1 MTENMSKGIEK
12 TNYTQTEVVNMRKFE
27 KKRANISRQ
36 WLLPAILGAG
46 ILGVLIWGLTGGNP
60 DFQTAVKANN
70 LIFSEICTKNET
82 IIADNDGAYRDYVE
96 LYNGGGDVDLKGY
109 CLTDGQSRSKPF
121 GELYIPS
128 GSYCLLFLDKDV
140 TGFSLKSSGGECLS
154 LVSPAGRVV
163 AQVNTVAMSND
174 QVMLYTAT
182 DYLVSGDATPGFSN
196 DSAGLQAFRKGK
208 VNENPT
214 LLISEV
220 LTENMVGLSDEKGR
234 FSDIVELYN
243 SSADPVFLG
252 EYCLSDSVENRFRF
266 RLPAVMLQPGAYAL
280 VYCDGENY
288 IGENGEIHT
297 GFGLSSG
304 DVLCLTD
311 RSGAYTA
318 VDLQFPGA
326 DTSWALN
333 SDGKY
338 GASALSLGYANTQE
352 GITAFHASRVE
363 ESADLVISE
372 LLLSFSDVPYQG
384 GLWDVVEIWN
394 RSNKPVDTANWHL
407 SDGKDPYSYAL
418 PNKTLAPNERM
429 VIRCSR
435 TDTGFSLSRGETLY
449 LIAPSGKWASQILCD
464 GAQAGESIQLLASG
478 EAYTCGGVSLGF
490 ENTAAGIEAYEK
502 NSLPQGLRISEL
514 MSANTSYIKG
524 AYGKTWDWIE
534 LYNGGSEAVNLKDY
548 TFSTD
553 SGELGAYPLPDKT
566 LKPGEY
572 CVILLSDRDD
582 SYPSGYL
589 RLPVSLSSSGEA
601 VYLSK
606 NGVIADGVV
615 IPALMTDIS
624 YGRARGD
631 GRFLCLSTPTPAQRN
646 TGGAEVSVTPETLT
660 AQGIYESDGVD
671 VTLSGKGKIYYT
683 TDSTIPTANSI
694 PYTGPI
700 HLSST
705 TVIRAVAIEPGKLAS
720 QTLDLTYVINEGH
733 QLPVVSLVTEP
744 DNLWSE
750 EKGICAM
757 GPGASPEFPHKGANF
772 WQDWER
778 PITVSLLEKDGVAFS
793 QAAGISIHGA
803 YSRARALKGFAIAF
817 RDSYG
822 KGSLDYPLFG
832 EDGLERFESFVLR
845 ASGQDD
851 NRSRMRD
858 VLMTSLVGEYTT
870 VAVQDYRPVVL
881 YINGEFW
888 GVYYIREKARESYV
902 AGHYNVDQSDVIL
915 TGANGVDTPE
925 YMDVL
930 YYAHEQDL
938 SKPEHYEYVTS
949 RVDIENYM
957 DYIIAEMYIA
967 NPDNGNIRY
976 FKTTDGKWKWI
987 MYDTDYGF
995 SSAGH
1000 NTVWEHLNPAGTGS
1014 GDNFSTKMINGLL
1027 KNPEFK
1033 EQFIRRIAW
1042 QINNIWTEENVNARI
1057 DELESLIAHDM
1068 KRDCAKQER
1077 NYSHWQSYVSSLRSF
1092 APARNKQLP
1101 KLVQQHFGLTDAQ
1114 MREYGFVM

>member
-1 MTENMSKGIEK
+1 MKK
-12 TNYTQTEVVNMRKFE
+12 VE
-27 KKRANISRQ
+27 KKKVLANGQ
-36 WLLPAILGAG
+36 WRLPAILGVG
-46 ILGVLIWGLTGGNP
+46 ILVILIWGLISENAG
-60 DFQTAVKANN
+60 FQTKITTKD
-70 LIFSEICTKNET
+70 LIFSEICSKNET

-96 LYNGGGDVDLKGY
+96 LYNGGEDVDLKGY
-109 CLTDGQSRSKPF
+109 YFTDGQSRSKPF
-121 GELYIPS
+121 TQLYIPS
-128 GSYCLLFLDKDV
+128 KSYCLLFLDKDV
-140 TGFSLKSSGGECLS
+140 TGFSLKSAGGESLS
-154 LVSPAGRVV
+154 LVSPGGQVV
-163 AQVNTVAMSND
+163 AQATTEKMSDD
-174 QVMLYTAT
+174 QVMLYTDAG
-182 DYLVSGDATPGFSN
+182 YMVSKDASPGFSN
-196 DSAGLQAFRKGK
+196 DNAGLQAFRKGK

-220 LTENMVGLSDEKGR
+220 LTQNMVGLSDEKGR
-234 FSDIVELYN
+234 FSDVVELYN
-243 SSADPVFLG
+243 SGDAPVFLG
-252 EYCLSDSVENRFRF
+252 EYCLSDSTENRFRF
-266 RLPAVMLQPGAYAL
+266 RLPAQMLQPGAYAL

-288 IGENGEIHT
+288 IGENGEIHA
-297 GFGLSSG
+297 GFGLSSE

-311 RSGAYTA
+311 KAGCYTTLS
-318 VDLQFPGA
+318 LQFPGA
-326 DTSWALN
+326 DMSVALD
-333 SDGKY
+333 SDGNY
-338 GASALSLGYANTQE
+338 TPSALSLGYANTEE
-352 GITAFHASRVE
+352 GIAAFHASRVE
-363 ESADLVISE
+363 QSADLVVSE

-384 GLWDVVEIWN
+384 GLWDAVEIWN
-394 RSNKPVDTANWHL
+394 RSNKAVDTANWHL

-418 PNKTLAPNERM
+418 PEQTLAPDERM

-435 TDTGFSLSRGETLY
+435 TETGFSLSRGETLY
-449 LIAPSGKWASQILCD
+449 LITPNGKWASQILCD
-464 GAQAGESIQLLASG
+464 GVKLGESVQLMASG
-478 EAYTCGGVSLGF
+478 DTYTCGGVSLGF

-534 LYNGGSEAVNLKDY
+534 LYNGGTEAVNLQDY

-553 SGELGAYPLPDKT
+553 SSELGAYPLPDKT
-566 LKPGEY
+566 LKSGEY
-572 CVILLSDRDD
+572 CVILLSDKDD

-606 NGVIADGVV
+606 NGTIADGVV

-631 GRFLCLSTPTPAQRN
+631 GRFLCLSAPTPGQKN
-646 TGGAEVSVTPETLT
+646 TGGAEVSAAPQTLT
-660 AQGIYESDGVD
+660 AQGIYEQSGVD
-671 VTLSGKGKIYYT
+671 VTLTGKGKVYYT
-683 TDSTIPTANSI
+683 LDSTVPTANSI

-700 HLSST
+700 HLTST

-744 DNLWSE
+744 DNLWSD

-757 GPGASPEFPHKGANF
+757 GYGASPIFPHKGANF

-778 PITVSLLEKDGVAFS
+778 PITVSLFEKDGVAFS

-803 YSRARALKGFAIAF
+803 YSRALSVKGFAIAF

-822 KGSLDYPLFG
+822 KGYLDFPLFG
-832 EDGLERFESFVLR
+832 EDGLDRFESFVLR
-845 ASGQDD
+845 ASGQDVFK
-851 NRSRMRD
+851 SRMRD
-858 VLMTSLVGEYTT
+858 VLMTSLIGEHTT
-870 VAVQDYRPVVL
+870 VAVQDYKPVVL

-902 AGHYNVDQSDVIL
+902 AGHYNVDQKDVIL

-938 SKPEHYEYVTS
+938 SQPEHYEYVTS

-957 DYIIAEMYIA
+957 DYIIAEIYIA

-976 FKTTDGKWKWI
+976 FKTTDGKWTWI

-995 SSAGH
+995 SSAGQ
-1000 NTVWEHLNPAGTGS
+1000 NTLYEHLNPAGTGS

-1042 QINNIWTEENVNARI
+1042 QINNVWTEENVSARI

-1068 KRDCAKQER
+1068 IRDCAKHEKK
-1077 NYSHWQSYVSSLRSF
+1077 YSHWQSYVSSLRSF

-1101 KLVQQHFGLTDAQ
+1101 KIVQQYFGLSDAQ

>member
-1 MTENMSKGIEK
+1 MKKKQKMKGL
-12 TNYTQTEVVNMRKFE
+12 
-27 KKRANISRQ
+27 ANGQ
-36 WLLPAILGAG
+36 WRLPAIMGAG
-46 ILGVLIWGLTGGNP
+46 ILVILVLALIFENTGL
-60 DFQTAVKANN
+60 QTKIVAKD

-96 LYNGGGDVDLKGY
+96 LYNGGEDVDLKGY
-109 CLTDGQSRSKPF
+109 YITDGQSRSQPF
-121 GELYIPS
+121 AQMYIPS
-128 GSYCLLFLDKDV
+128 GSYCLLFLDKEI
-140 TGFSLKSSGGECLS
+140 TGFSLKSAGGESLS
-154 LVSPAGRVV
+154 LVAPDGQVV
-163 AQVNTVAMSND
+163 AQATTEKMSGD
-174 QVMLYTAT
+174 QVMLYT
-182 DYLVSGDATPGFSN
+182 DAGYMISENASPGFSN
-196 DSAGLQAFRKGK
+196 DKSGQQAFRKGK

-220 LTENMVGLSDEKGR
+220 LTENMVGMSDEKGR

-243 SSADPVFLG
+243 SADTPIFLG
-252 EYCLSDSVENRFRF
+252 EYCLSDSAENRFRF
-266 RLPAVMLQPGAYAL
+266 RLPAKMLQPDEYVL
-280 VYCDGENY
+280 IYCDGENY
-288 IGENGEIHT
+288 IGENGEIHA
-297 GFGLSSG
+297 GFGLSRE

-311 RSGAYTA
+311 KTGRYTTLN
-318 VDLQFPGA
+318 LQFPGA
-326 DTSWALN
+326 DMSMALN
-333 SDGKY
+333 NDGNY
-338 GASALSLGYANTQE
+338 ADSALSLGYANTEE
-352 GITAFHASRVE
+352 GITSFHNSRRDQ
-363 ESADLVISE
+363 SADLVVSE
-372 LLLSFSDVPYQG
+372 LLLSFTDVPYQG

-394 RSNKPVDTANWHL
+394 RSNKTVDTTGWYL

-418 PNKTLAPNERM
+418 PKQTLAPDERL

-435 TDTGFSLSRGETLY
+435 TETGFSLSREETLY
-449 LIAPSGKWASQILCD
+449 LVTPSGKWASQLLCD
-464 GAQAGESIQLLASG
+464 GPQLGESMQLIETG
-478 EAYTCGGVSLGF
+478 DTYICGGVSLGY

-502 NSLPQGLRISEL
+502 STLPQGLRISEV

-534 LYNGGSEAVNLKDY
+534 LYNAGTDAVNLQDY

-553 SGELGAYPLPDKT
+553 SEELGAYPLPEKT
-566 LKPGEY
+566 LKAGEY
-572 CVILLSDRDD
+572 CVILLSDKND
-582 SYPSGYL
+582 SYPSNYL
-589 RLPVSLSSSGEA
+589 RLPVNLSSSGEA

-606 NGVIADGVV
+606 NKTIVDGVV
-615 IPALMTDIS
+615 LPALPTDIS
-624 YGRARGD
+624 YGRSRGD
-631 GRFLCLSTPTPAQRN
+631 GRFLCLSTPTPGQKN
-646 TGGAEVSVTPETLT
+646 TGGAEVSAIPQTLT
-660 AQGIYESDGVD
+660 EQGIYEGSEVV
-671 VTLSGKGKIYYT
+671 VTLSGKGKVYYT
-683 TDSTIPTANSI
+683 TDSTIPTENAI

-700 HLSST
+700 RLTST

-744 DNLWSE
+744 DNLWSD

-757 GPGASPEFPHKGANF
+757 GYGASEVFPHKGANF

-778 PITVSLLEKDGVAFS
+778 PITVSLLEEDGVAFS

-803 YSRARALKGFAIAF
+803 YSRALSLKGFAIAF

-832 EDGLERFESFVLR
+832 EDGLQQFESFVLR
-845 ASGQDD
+845 ASGQDVFK
-851 NRSRMRD
+851 SRMRD

-870 VAVQDYRPVVL
+870 VAVQDYKPVVL

-902 AGHYNVDQSDVIL
+902 AGHYNVDQKDVLL

-957 DYIIAEMYIA
+957 DYIIAEIYIA

-976 FKTTDGKWKWI
+976 FKTVDGKWTWI

-995 SSAGH
+995 SSAGQ
-1000 NTVWEHLNPAGTGS
+1000 NTVYEHLNPAGTGS
-1014 GDNFSTKMINGLL
+1014 GDAFSTKMINGLL

-1042 QINNIWTEENVNARI
+1042 QINTIWTEENVNARI
-1057 DELESLIAHDM
+1057 DELESAIAHDM
-1068 KRDCAKQER
+1068 IRDCAKREK
-1077 NYSHWQSYVSSLRSF
+1077 NYSHWRSYVASLRTF
-1092 APARNKQLP
+1092 VPARNQQLP
-1101 KLVQQHFGLTDAQ
+1101 KLVQQYFGLTDDQ
-1114 MREYGFVM
+1114 MRAYGFVM

>member
-1 MTENMSKGIEK
+1 MEIMSKSTNK
-12 TNYTQTEVVNMRKFE
+12 TNCVYAEVVNMRKFV
-27 KKRANISRQ
+27 KKENNNRK
-36 WLLPAILGAG
+36 WLLPAIMGVG
-46 ILGVLIWGLTGGNP
+46 ILAVLIWSIAGGGSGFR
-60 DFQTAVKANN
+60 DEKKAEN
-70 LIFSEICTKNET
+70 LIFSEICTKNEK
-82 IIADNDGAYRDYVE
+82 IVADNDGAYRDYVE
-96 LYNGGGDVDLKGY
+96 LYNGGKDIDLKGY
-109 CLTDGQSRSKPF
+109 SITDGQSQSKPF
-121 GELYIPS
+121 EKLYIPS
-128 GSYCLLFLDKDV
+128 GAYCLLFLDKDV
-140 TGFSLKSSGGECLS
+140 TGFSLKSSGGESLS
-154 LVSPAGRVV
+154 LVSPGGQVV

-174 QVMLYTAT
+174 QVMLYTEAG
-182 DYLVSGDATPGFSN
+182 YVVSRDASPGFAN
-196 DSAGLQAFRKGK
+196 DNAGVQAFRKGN

-220 LTENMVGLSDEKGR
+220 LTENMVGLSDENGR
-234 FSDIVELYN
+234 FSDVVELYN
-243 SSADPVFLG
+243 SGEDPVYLG
-252 EYCLSDSVENRFRF
+252 EYCLSDSMENRFRY
-266 RLPAVMLQPGAYAL
+266 RLPAVMVQPGEYVL

-288 IGENGEIHT
+288 IGKNGEIHA
-297 GFGLSSG
+297 GFGLSRE

-311 RSGAYTA
+311 KNGRYTA
-318 VDLQFPGA
+318 VDLQFPGE
-326 DTSWALN
+326 DTSMALN
-333 SDGKY
+333 GEGNY
-338 GASALSLGYANTQE
+338 IQSALSLGYANTEE
-352 GITAFHASRVE
+352 GITAFHSARVAE
-363 ESADLVISE
+363 KADLVVSE
-372 LLLSFSDVPYQG
+372 LLLSFADAPYQG

-394 RSNKPVDTANWHL
+394 RSKAAVDTAGWHL

-418 PNKTLAPNERM
+418 PKQTLAPDERM

-435 TDTGFSLSRGETLY
+435 TETGFSLSRGETLY
-449 LIAPSGKWASQILCD
+449 LITPDGKWASRILCD
-464 GAQAGESIQLLASG
+464 GPQLGQSIQLITSG
-478 EAYTCGGVSLGF
+478 DTYTCGGVSLGF
-490 ENTAAGIEAYEK
+490 ENTPSGIEAYEK
-502 NSLPQGLRISEL
+502 NALPQGLRISEL

-534 LYNGGSEAVNLKDY
+534 LYNGGAEAVNLQDY

-566 LKPGEY
+566 LKAGEY
-572 CVILLSDRDD
+572 CVILLSDKDD

-615 IPALMTDIS
+615 VPALMTDIS

-631 GRFLCLSTPTPAQRN
+631 GRFLCLSAPTPGQKN
-646 TGGAEVSVTPETLT
+646 TGGAEVSATPQTLT
-660 AQGIYESDGVD
+660 AQGIYEGSGVE
-671 VTLSGKGKIYYT
+671 VTLSGKGKVYYT

-700 HLSST
+700 HLTST

-757 GPGASPEFPHKGANF
+757 GPGASDVFPHKGANF

-778 PITVSLLEKDGVAFS
+778 PITVSLFEKDGVAFS

-803 YSRARALKGFAIAF
+803 YSRALSVKGFAVAF

-845 ASGQDD
+845 ASGQDVFK
-851 NRSRMRD
+851 SRMRD

-870 VAVQDYRPVVL
+870 VAVQDYKPVVL

-902 AGHYNVDQSDVIL
+902 AGHYNVDQKDVIL

-957 DYIIAEMYIA
+957 DYIIAEIYIA

-976 FKTTDGKWKWI
+976 FKTVDGKWKWI

-995 SSAGH
+995 SSAGQ
-1000 NTVWEHLNPAGTGS
+1000 NTVYEHLNPAGTGS

-1042 QINNIWTEENVNARI
+1042 QINNIWTEENVSARI

-1068 KRDCAKQER
+1068 KRDCVKHEK
-1077 NYSHWQSYVSSLRSF
+1077 NYSHWQSYVASLRTF
-1092 APARNKQLP
+1092 APSRNKQLP
-1101 KLVQQHFGLTDAQ
+1101 KIVQQHFGLTDAQ